1 MSSETGDFSSFLA
14 GFVLGGLVGAAAALI
29 LAPQSGLE
37 TRHQLIEKSHAF
49 RSQADTYRSEYQA
62 RAQEYLHEAQQQ
74 VSGMTTTPPMQGNNI
89 ILDDGGQMPERP
101 DDAR

>member
-37 TRHQLIEKSHAF
+37 TRHQLVEKSSAL
-49 RSQADTYRSEYQA
+49 RSQADIYRAEYQS
-62 RAQEYLHEAQQQ
+62 RAQEYLHDAGQQ
-74 VSGMTTTPPMQGNNI
+74 VSGMTANHPMQGNNI
-89 ILDDGGQMPERP
+89 ILDDGGQDPPPEDTP
-101 DDAR
+101 